1 MIKNITYLLFTPF
14 LVTSAFTVHAQKQR
28 LPQLG
33 VNTIEEVVAAMTLE
47 EKARTV
53 VGTAELPKIPPPPAP
68 GAPVR
73 PPLPAGFDFGTFF
86 SRGKVSGSAGE
97 SYAVPR
103 LGIPSV
109 IYADGPAGLRIDAV
123 RNKDSSRKYHATAFP
138 IATLMASSWDVD
150 LVNRVGKAMGNEV
163 HNYGVDVLLSPG
175 MNIQR
180 NPLTGRNFEYYSEDP
195 FVTGSMA
202 TAMVKGLQSNG
213 VGACIKHFAV
223 NNQETFRNGVNA
235 ILSERALREIY
246 LKGFEMTV
254 KQAQPWTVMTSY
266 NKVNGTYT
274 SEREDLLTTILRKE
288 WGFKGFVMT
297 DWWAENDAVT
307 HMKAGNDLLMPGT
320 PDQIKEII
328 AAVQNGS
335 LSKKVLD
342 DNVAHILS
350 VVVQSPAFKKFKY
363 TDAPNLKAHAQI
375 ARQAAAEGM
384 ILLKNDDK
392 ALPFKSNIK
401 KVATFGVSAYN
412 TVVGGSGSGFVNR
425 AYEVVLADGLTNLG
439 LKIDVPTRKFYDE
452 YITKQRAAVPPAT
465 LWKAPKF
472 PEPALELS
480 VIENLAN
487 TTDVALITIGRN
499 SGEGKD
505 RKLEDYYLTEE
516 EKKQI
521 GAIATAFHSKGKKVV
536 AVLNVGGVIEV
547 ASWRNNF
554 DAILLAWQPGQ
565 EAGNAIADVLTGKVN
580 PSGKLAVSFPVDY
593 KDVPSAGNFPSSKGN
608 QGQVIYEE
616 GVYVG
621 YRYYNTF
628 KVKPAYE
635 FGFGKSYTNFAYS
648 NLKLSTNTFTR
659 QITATIKITNTGK
672 IAGKEVV
679 QLYITAPKSTLD
691 KPESELKAFAKTRLL
706 KPGETQVL
714 SFTLDAASLASFYTN
729 VHEWVAD
736 AGTYTLKINT
746 SSAQVQQSA
755 QFKLAKAITVQKVN
769 KAVAPGIAITEM
781 HPNALSAQ

>member
-1 MIKNITYLLFTPF
+1 MIKNTTYILLTSF
-14 LVTSAFTVHAQKQR
+14 LLTGNVVLAQQS

-33 VNTIEEVVAAMTLE
+33 KDSIKQVVAAMTLE
-47 EKARTV
+47 EKVRTV
-53 VGTAELPKIPPPPAP
+53 VGTAQLPKIPPPPAP

-109 IYADGPAGLRIDAV
+109 IYADGPAGLRIDPI

-138 IATLMASSWDVD
+138 IATLIASSWDVD
-150 LVNRVGKAMGNEV
+150 LVNKVGKAMGNEV

-195 FVTGSMA
+195 LLTGSMA
-202 TAMVKGLQSNG
+202 TAMVRGIQSNG
-213 VGACIKHFAV
+213 VGASVKHFAV
-223 NNQETFRNGVNA
+223 NNQETFRNGINA

-246 LKGFEMTV
+246 LKGFEMTI

-266 NKVNGTYT
+266 NKVNGTYA
-274 SEREDLLTTILRKE
+274 SERHDLLTNILRNE

-307 HMKAGNDLLMPGT
+307 QMKAGNDLLMPGT
-320 PDQIKEII
+320 PEQIKEITT
-328 AAVQNGS
+328 AVENGS
-335 LSKKVLD
+335 LDKKILD

-350 VVVQSPAFKKFKY
+350 VVLQSPAFKKFKY
-363 TDAPNLKAHAQI
+363 TDAPDLKAHALI
-375 ARQAAAEGM
+375 ARQAAADGM
-384 ILLKNDDK
+384 VLLKNN
-392 ALPFKSNIK
+392 AETLPFKSNIS

-425 AYEVVLADGLTNLG
+425 AYEVVLADGLINAG
-439 LKIDVPTRKFYDE
+439 LSIDAPTRKFYEE
-452 YITKQRAAVPPAT
+452 YIAKQRALVPPAT

-472 PEPALELS
+472 AEPALDLS
-480 VIENLAN
+480 FIESLAN
-487 TTDVALITIGRN
+487 TSDLALITIGRN

-505 RKLEDYYLTEE
+505 RKLEDYYLTDE

-521 GAIATAFHSKGKKVV
+521 KTIAGVFHGKGKKVV
-536 AVLNVGGVIEV
+536 AVLNIGGVIEV
-547 ASWRNNF
+547 ASWRDSF

-580 PSGKLAVSFPVDY
+580 PSGKLAVSFPVNY
-593 KDVPSAGNFPSSKGN
+593 KDVPSANNFPSSKGN

-616 GVYVG
+616 GIYVG

-635 FGFGKSYTNFAYS
+635 FGYGNSYTSFAYS
-648 NLKLSTNTFTR
+648 SLQLSANTFNK
-659 QITATIKITNTGK
+659 QITATVKITNTGK
-672 IAGKEVV
+672 VAGKEVV
-679 QLYITAPKSTLD
+679 QLYLLAPKSVLD
-691 KPESELKAFAKTRLL
+691 KPESELKAFAKTGLL
-706 KPGETQVL
+706 KPGETQAL
-714 SFTLDAASLASFYTN
+714 SFKIDAASLASFHTN
-729 VHEWVAD
+729 KHAWVAD
-736 AGTYTLKINT
+736 AGTYTLNAN
-746 SSAQVQQSA
+746 SSSIQIKRSARFRVAKSIVVQQ
-755 QFKLAKAITVQKVN
+755 VN
-769 KAVAPGIAITEM
+769 KAVAPQVAIVEIN
-781 HPNALSAQ
+781 PNTLKIQ